1 MRGRE
6 EIGMILFFLKY
17 FHNGMES
24 NVKILNNNVLKECN
38 NVIKEFAYGGIYNYI
53 VLLEKE

>member
-1 MRGRE
+1 
-6 EIGMILFFLKY
+6 MILFLKIY

-38 NVIKEFAYGGIYNYI
+38 VIKEFAYAGIYNCI
-53 VLLEKE
+53 I

>member
-1 MRGRE
+1 
-6 EIGMILFFLKY
+6 MILFFKKY

-38 NVIKEFAYGGIYNYI
+38 NVIKEFAYGGIYNCI
-53 VLLEKE
+53 I